1 MFTKLIQM
9 KKIFLLLAFASTS
22 FYGFSQITITNAD
35 MPNTG
40 DTIRYSTTID
50 INDYTLTD
58 TAYNWD
64 FSTLTPTGQGINAY
78 KSAIS
83 INPAYVLSFG
93 FFAYGVKLADS
104 LGAGPIMFRNIY
116 NFYKKTSS
124 KYTIEGYGAELTGI
138 PIPSTYSDP
147 DEVYQFP
154 LSYGRKDTSTFKV
167 TISVPTIVDIN
178 ISGTR
183 YNEVDGWGTI
193 TTPYGTFNVIR
204 LKSTVDEID
213 SISSSLISTPFVIP
227 RNTTTYQWLCNGEKI
242 PILEAQG
249 TVTGG
254 TFIPTQIRYRD
265 IYRYIAPLIVPTV
278 DFTAD
283 KTVCNLLDTVYIT
296 NNTAPDFGTSTYR
309 WTVTP
314 ATHSFVNGTS
324 ASSTNPD
331 LKFSAYGLYA
341 VKCNAEIAGIMGA
354 APGRD
359 SLLKADYILVR
370 DNTGIENISAAQ
382 IFKVFPNPTSQEL
395 NLDINL
401 ATADMLS
408 LKIYNTEG
416 RLVKQINGAVHS
428 INVADLAAG
437 TYTLEL
443 IDKSKQNHYSTFQKK

>member
-1 MFTKLIQM
+1 MITKIIQM
-9 KKIFLLLAFASTS
+9 RKLFLLLALAFTNY
-22 FYGFSQITITNAD
+22 YGFSQITITNAD

-40 DTIRYSTTID
+40 DTIRYSTTLD

-64 FSTLTPTGQGINAY
+64 FSTLTPTGQGINEY
-78 KSAIS
+78 KSALA

-93 FFAYGVKLADS
+93 FFAYGLKLADS
-104 LGAGPIMFRNIY
+104 LGAGPIMFRNVF
-116 NFYKKTSS
+116 NFYKKTAS
-124 KYTIEGYGAELTGI
+124 KYTVEGYGAELTGI

-154 LSYGRKDTSTFKV
+154 LYYGRKDTSTFNV

-183 YNEVDGWGTI
+183 YNEVDGWGSI

-204 LKSTVDEID
+204 IKSTVDEID
-213 SISSSLISTPFVIP
+213 SISSSLIPIPFAIP
-227 RNTTTYQWLCNGEKI
+227 RSTTTYQWLCNGEKI
-242 PILEAQG
+242 PILEVQG
-249 TVTGG
+249 TITGG
-254 TFIPTQIRYRD
+254 TFVPTQIKYRD
-265 IYRYIAPLIVPTV
+265 NYRYIAPLIVPAV

-309 WTVTP
+309 WTITP
-314 ATHSFVNGTS
+314 STFSFVNGTS

-359 SLLKADYILVR
+359 SLLKTDYILVR

-382 IFKVFPNPTSQEL
+382 IFKVFPNPTSQDL
-395 NLDINL
+395 NIDINL
-401 ATADMLS
+401 SKTEMVS

-416 RLVKQINGAVHS
+416 RIVKQINGAVNT

-437 TYTLEL
+437 TYTIEL
-443 IDKSKQNHYSTFQKK
+443 VDKSKQNHYSTFHKK